1 MKGFYIHE
9 QFHADL
15 HPTLNLKRKI
25 RPMKAHKGVEV

>member
-9 QFHADL
+9 KFRADL

-25 RPMKAHKGVEV
+25 RPMKAHKKAEV